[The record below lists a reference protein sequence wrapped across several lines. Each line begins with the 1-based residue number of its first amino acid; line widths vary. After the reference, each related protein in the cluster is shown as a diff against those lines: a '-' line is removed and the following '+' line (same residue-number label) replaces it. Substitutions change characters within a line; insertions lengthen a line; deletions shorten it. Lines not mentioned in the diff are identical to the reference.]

1 MSNDSTTG
9 DNTSPSEYTN
19 WPTGGIKFV
28 PNPQAY
34 NGEWK
39 VTGISDNTIIPSWTP
54 DLDALKKDYDSLLED
69 RKRLI
74 AKNEYLTKEN
84 VNLKQTDL
92 ELRGH
97 KKALK
102 DVVQENTNL
111 KKAQEVPATM
121 GQVESFKT
129 ETKGL
134 RSDLDDAIYKRD
146 QAYRDVDVQD
156 ANVARLTEERDY
168 LRKLLDQMT
177 TLAPTLHPPYEGP
190 TYQRSVM
197 KKPC

>member
-9 DNTSPSEYTN
+9 DNTSPSEYAN
-19 WPTGGIKFV
+19 WPTGGIQFV
-28 PNPQAY
+28 PHPQAY

-39 VTGISDNTIIPSWTP
+39 VTSISDNTTQIPSWTP

-102 DVVQENTNL
+102 DVVEENTNL

-134 RSDLDDAIYKRD
+134 RSELDDAIYKRD

-177 TLAPTLHPPYEGP
+177 TLAPTLVPPP
-190 TYQRSVM
+190 VM
-197 KKPC
+197 QKPC